1 MNELSF
7 YQVLLLKLWGGA
19 TATALPTDSLN
30 TLKSLPLTLSA
41 DISPGRGVS
50 IEKS

>member
-7 YQVLLLKLWGGA
+7 YQVLLLKLWGA
-19 TATALPTDSLN
+19 TATALPTDSLS

-41 DISPGRGVS
+41 DISPGKGV
-50 IEKS
+50 IA